1 MEFRQGVKSVFI
13 SVIGCHMM
21 KISLKKQTDHDKKV
35 CPKLKVPDP
44 EVIIV
49 SVMIPAPVACC
60 YGYQRPIC
68 LEECVL
74 CSNFILEGF
83 CLSI

>member
-1 MEFRQGVKSVFI
+1 
-13 SVIGCHMM
+13 MM

-35 CPKLKVPDP
+35 CPKQKVPDP

-49 SVMIPAPVACC
+49 SVSVMIPASVACC

>member
-1 MEFRQGVKSVFI
+1 MT
-13 SVIGCHMM
+13 

-35 CPKLKVPDP
+35 CPEQKVPDP

-49 SVMIPAPVACC
+49 SVMIPAPVVCC

-83 CLSI
+83 CLSIL